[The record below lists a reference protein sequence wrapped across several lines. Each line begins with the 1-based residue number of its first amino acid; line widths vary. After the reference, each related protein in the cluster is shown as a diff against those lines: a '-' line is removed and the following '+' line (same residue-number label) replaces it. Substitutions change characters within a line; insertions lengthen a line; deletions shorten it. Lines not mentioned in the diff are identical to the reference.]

1 MQTRH
6 ISVHPAARRQAGAT
20 LVVALILLMVMT
32 ILGIASMGT
41 TGLEE
46 KMAANSQEVYRAL
59 QAADAGITQAYASIT
74 ATNYSTPSEG
84 GSLQL
89 KTGASTTPAG
99 ACYTFR
105 YLGDYTPPTQAGG
118 MDQTKQAWYFDVQSV
133 GYNQVD
139 TSGTCTGSANSFGNA
154 STRTASTTVNG
165 GLYQI
170 APETPYVQPNT

>member
-1 MQTRH
+1 MQRDLTSLLPGRH
-6 ISVHPAARRQAGAT
+6 QQRGAT

-46 KMAANSQEVYRAL
+46 KMAANSQEVFRAL
-59 QAADAGITQAYASIT
+59 QAADAGITQAYASIN
-74 ATNYSTPSEG
+74 ATNYSTPTEG

-89 KTGASTTPAG
+89 KTGSSTTPAG

-105 YLGDYTPPTQAGG
+105 YLGDFTPPTQAGG
-118 MDQTKQAWYFDVQSV
+118 MDQTKQAWYFDVQSI

-139 TSGTCTGSANSFGNA
+139 TSGNCTGSANSFGNA
-154 STRTASTTVNG
+154 TTRTASSTVNG